1 MERKGNWKNPN
12 GNKIDS
18 IEKWKGARDYF
29 SNHGYVLIFSL
40 WAIVIF
46 GFIALNFTRNTS
58 IAIKTEITFTER
70 IKNIYA
76 ARGACIYATQML
88 LQKKQER
95 ETKSGSSAKFEKTED
110 PDASKKDKTSIA
122 WMPSTRPYSLKIGDR
137 NCKVFISD
145 EGAKININKITN
157 ETRTSFVKVLTA
169 YKLEELAAE
178 IITDSILDWLDEDEL
193 HHVNGAEK
201 QYYDTL
207 PEPYEP
213 KNGPFETIE
222 ELTLVRGITPEIF
235 ELLREH
241 LTIYGSGKINVNFA
255 PKEVLLY
262 VPMITQEIAEA
273 VVKYRE
279 KHGKIRNAKDLREIF
294 RPFGI
299 VGSDFQKIINYITID
314 NSNYMTIN
322 SISFSSD
329 NKVKYYYKVLVQK
342 GIDYCKIIA
351 TYPE

>member
-1 MERKGNWKNPN
+1 
-12 GNKIDS
+12 
-18 IEKWKGARDYF
+18 
-29 SNHGYVLIFSL
+29 
-40 WAIVIF
+40 
-46 GFIALNFTRNTS
+46 
-58 IAIKTEITFTER
+58 
-70 IKNIYA
+70 
-76 ARGACIYATQML
+76 ML
-88 LQKKQER
+88 LQKKPER

-110 PDASKKDKTSIA
+110 PDSSKKDKTSIA

-169 YKLEELAAE
+169 YKLEELTAE

-241 LTIYGSGKINVNFA
+241 LTIY
-255 PKEVLLY
+255 
-262 VPMITQEIAEA
+262 
-273 VVKYRE
+273 
-279 KHGKIRNAKDLREIF
+279 
-294 RPFGI
+294 
-299 VGSDFQKIINYITID
+299 
-314 NSNYMTIN
+314 
-322 SISFSSD
+322 
-329 NKVKYYYKVLVQK
+329 
-342 GIDYCKIIA
+342 
-351 TYPE
+351 